1 MKVEPPMPPCDL
13 EAQLE
18 QLYDEAL
25 KEAEDK
31 DVAEGFD
38 IVQAQQKAHD
48 WSSMLTRIYQAY
60 IYIYYSI

>member
-18 QLYDEAL
+18 HLYDDAL
-25 KEAEDK
+25 KEAERK

-48 WSSMLTRIYQAY
+48 WFYMLTRLSQA
-60 IYIYYSI
+60 I

>member
-1 MKVEPPMPPCDL
+1 MKVDPPMPPCDL

-18 QLYDEAL
+18 ELFDEAL

-38 IVQAQQKAHD
+38 IVQAQQKAHAPICYN
-48 WSSMLTRIYQAY
+48 MLTRICQT
-60 IYIYYSI
+60 